1 MIQKI
6 LSWVSLIACE
16 AIMIAAFLI
25 YGKELPTE
33 IMILDM
39 AVCTIII
46 GLFFVDII
54 CSWSDRFSARLGA
67 MGIRWVVTFI
77 FTISS
82 ISVMILL
89 RQSEFSLQLL
99 VQGGLI
105 VLLTLGFIAV
115 IFTKARITEVSSE
128 EGRIVKD
135 RDRVKQAWRDLLEN
149 IELQADLPIAIR
161 ERTDKILQ
169 DMRYLSP
176 TNNTE
181 AMNIDRQLIE
191 GANEISHMLYNYQ
204 LNSEQLEKKLAQCE
218 RLLQRR
224 RSQYSN

>member
-1 MIQKI
+1 
-6 LSWVSLIACE
+6 
-16 AIMIAAFLI
+16 
-25 YGKELPTE
+25 
-33 IMILDM
+33 
-39 AVCTIII
+39 
-46 GLFFVDII
+46 
-54 CSWSDRFSARLGA
+54 
-67 MGIRWVVTFI
+67 
-77 FTISS
+77 
-82 ISVMILL
+82 MILL
-89 RQSEFSLQLL
+89 LQSEFSLQLL
-99 VQGGLI
+99 VHGGLI
-105 VLLTLGFIAV
+105 VLLILGFVAI
-115 IFTKARITEVSSE
+115 IFTKTRITEVGNE

-204 LNSEQLEKKLAQCE
+204 LNSEQLEIRLAQCE